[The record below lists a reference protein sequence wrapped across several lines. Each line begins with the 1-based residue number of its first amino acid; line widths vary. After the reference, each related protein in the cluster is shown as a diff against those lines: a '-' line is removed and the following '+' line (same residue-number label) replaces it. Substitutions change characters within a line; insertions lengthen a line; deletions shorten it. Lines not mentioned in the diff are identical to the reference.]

1 MTQSTITDKF
11 QTTIPREVREALQL
25 KPRQRLSYEVRKDGS
40 VVVRPEPALD
50 ELFGSLKLRRPVA
63 STREEKQA
71 AREAMAREAAGE
83 GAA

>member
-25 KPRQRLSYEVRKDGS
+25 KPRQRLSYEVRPDGS

-50 ELFGSLKLRRPVA
+50 ELFGSLKLHRPVA
-63 STREEKQA
+63 AIRQEKWA
-71 AREAMAREAAGE
+71 AREAMARDAAAE

>member
-25 KPRQRLSYEVRKDGS
+25 KPRQRLSYEVRTDGS
-40 VVVRPEPALD
+40 VVMRPELALD

-63 STREEKQA
+63 STREEKQT
-71 AREAMAREAAGE
+71 ARESMAREAAGE
-83 GAA
+83 GSA

>member
-1 MTQSTITDKF
+1 MTQSTITEKF

-25 KPRQRLSYEVRKDGS
+25 KPRQRLSYQIQADGS

-63 STREEKQA
+63 TACEEKQA
-71 AREAMAREAAGE
+71 ARDAMAREAAGE
-83 GAA
+83 GNR

>member
-1 MTQSTITDKF
+1 MTHSTITDKF

-63 STREEKQA
+63 STREEKQT
-71 AREAMAREAAGE
+71 ARESMAREAAGE
-83 GAA
+83 GSA

>member
-83 GAA
+83 GVA

>member
-11 QTTIPREVREALQL
+11 QTTIPREVREALRL
-25 KPRQRLSYEVRKDGS
+25 KPRQRLSYRIQTDGS

-63 STREEKQA
+63 ITREEKQA
-71 AREAMAREAAGE
+71 ARKAMARDAVGE
-83 GAA
+83 GTR

>member
-1 MTQSTITDKF
+1 MTHSTITDKF

>member
-25 KPRQRLSYEVRKDGS
+25 KPRQRLSYEVRTDGS
-40 VVVRPEPALD
+40 VVMRPEPALD

-63 STREEKQA
+63 STREEKQT
-71 AREAMAREAAGE
+71 ARESMAREAAGE
-83 GAA
+83 GSA